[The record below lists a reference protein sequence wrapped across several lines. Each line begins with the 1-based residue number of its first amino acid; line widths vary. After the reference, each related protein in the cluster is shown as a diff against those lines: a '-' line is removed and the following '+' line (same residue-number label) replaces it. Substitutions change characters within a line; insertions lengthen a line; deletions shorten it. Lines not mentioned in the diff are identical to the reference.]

1 MKHFLLLLLLAPLF
15 SEAQNCQL
23 KKFKDQFSQEPKVS
37 TGFMRFSST
46 SLSIDADAKEIDFLF
61 SVANNGD
68 SKCFDDNST
77 ITFVYEGG
85 KLKSNFKNTGT
96 MNCEG
101 LVHITFRNLATTPS
115 NLQRLLTKKVQTIS
129 LKGSNESATTITL
142 SPEQQQLFMD
152 MATCLVQEAKTLI
165 K

>member
-1 MKHFLLLLLLAPLF
+1 MKRIFFLLFLLPLF

-23 KKFKDQFSQEPKVS
+23 KKFKDQFSQEPKIS
-37 TGFMRFSST
+37 TGFIRFSAASI
-46 SLSIDADAKEIDFLF
+46 SIDADAKEIDFLF
-61 SVANNGD
+61 SLVNNGN

-85 KLKSNFKNTGT
+85 RLKGNFKNTGT

-101 LVHITFRNLATTPS
+101 LAHITFRNLPTTPS
-115 NLQRLLTKKVQTIS
+115 PLQRLLTKKVETIS
-129 LKGSNESATTITL
+129 IKGNGDSVTTITL
-142 SPEQQQLFMD
+142 SPEQQQMFMD
-152 MATCLVQEAKTLI
+152 TMNCLVQEAKTLI